1 MAIVCAGRYDLPL
14 APPSGY
20 GERIAL
26 LQVSFA
32 RRTSQQCKRL
42 TLNSPQQRKGRM
54 RDFRDAK
61 AMAQTLREALKAKS
75 VTLTNSESLELIAK
89 ILGFHDWN
97 GLSARIQAG
106 PSQTPIMVPANA
118 PAVPLPAG
126 ADLPLLPVRD
136 IVLFPNIVVPI
147 FVGREKTLRAVDC
160 AMAADRRILTVTQ
173 RQAGDNAPSGETLYG
188 VGVVAKVID
197 VMQARLVD
205 LRIIAKGLERVTLTR
220 VVDGKMLAANVA
232 PFAEQRSEATQ
243 EETLARTVLERFQ
256 SYLNVTFTL
265 PPYRGLPH
273 IRDPGVLADAIAPL
287 MPIEIGQR
295 QELLETGNTT
305 MRLRKIL
312 ALMENDRRNA

>member
-1 MAIVCAGRYDLPL
+1 
-14 APPSGY
+14 
-20 GERIAL
+20 
-26 LQVSFA
+26 
-32 RRTSQQCKRL
+32 
-42 TLNSPQQRKGRM
+42 M
-54 RDFRDAK
+54 RGFRDAK